1 MIIEKNTNQILPV
14 HGGSERNLNV
24 KAEIGTFWLLH
35 DSSFCCFACGVVSPN
50 CASVVFNSPIFGSFF
65 EPEAFRP
72 TICPF
77 MYGYGSNCDLQA
89 GVTKCSGTC
98 IQIRSWYF
106 LRSEFHLHCQFLNFS
121 AGAMS
126 NPFLRPPLSPWAP
139 RLFAHVEYKD
149 DAPVVKY
156 TIKRDTYRI
165 STAKPWY
172 LTNRTMENHGKYVTF
187 STWTH
192 LHLGFSM
199 VNIRTWNQRMTKFA
213 PSPHLW

>member
-1 MIIEKNTNQILPV
+1 MFRNMYPNQILIFSQV
-14 HGGSERNLNV
+14 WIFSL
-24 KAEIGTFWLLH
+24 
-35 DSSFCCFACGVVSPN
+35 
-50 CASVVFNSPIFGSFF
+50 PI
-65 EPEAFRP
+65 P
-72 TICPF
+72 
-77 MYGYGSNCDLQA
+77 
-89 GVTKCSGTC
+89 
-98 IQIRSWYF
+98 
-106 LRSEFHLHCQFLNFS
+106 QFLS

-165 STAKPWY
+165 STANPWY
-172 LTNRTMENHGKYVTF
+172 LTNRTMENHGKFVTF
-187 STWTH
+187 STWIH

-213 PSPHLW
+213 PSVVTQVYRGHCGYHSPFCRSLLDFGIEFFRQTKLLVGSHISMVGPGRHTHLYSPVAAIPSGKLT